1 MRPGRRV
8 RPVPPRRADTRPSES
23 TPRHRADRTTRVSSS
38 KPSSPRSRSTRRS
51 RAPRSITCVDPG
63 KGARPAQ
70 SPCFRAAGAWSSSSG
85 RGRGSTRRRPSGAF
99 ARIEEH
105 GSSWLH
111 RHRDEW
117 VASGREWD
125 QYLHS
130 FASEHGLHSAQG
142 AASRSRRTAGSS
154 ALGGRA
160 VLLRRPSGDDRLG
173 GAGGHR
179 GGGDPGGADRLGRR
193 PAVTR
198 AHARPGLRSSKRCS
212 VPPSSRRMFRRCRKM
227 TAAAPATANTTT
239 GHG

>member
-1 MRPGRRV
+1 MRCGRWSAAICLLRLPESW
-8 RPVPPRRADTRPSES
+8 RSGAAQPAGSSRSSSRADTRPSGS
-23 TPRHRADRTTRVSSS
+23 IPRRRADRTTRVSSS
-38 KPSSPRSRSTRRS
+38 KASSPRSRSTRRS
-51 RAPRSITCVDPG
+51 RAPHSITCVDPG
-63 KGARPAQ
+63 RVLDQ
-70 SPCFRAAGAWSSSSG
+70 LV
-85 RGRGSTRRRPSGAF
+85 TMLPSGGRVVVVEWAWERFDEATAKWCF

-111 RHRDEW
+111 RHRDQW

-130 FASEHGLHSAQG
+130 FASAPRAPQRAG

-179 GGGDPGGADRLGRR
+179 GGGDPAVRTDWVGARR
-193 PAVTR
+193 
-198 AHARPGLRSSKRCS
+198 
-212 VPPSSRRMFRRCRKM
+212 
-227 TAAAPATANTTT
+227 
-239 GHG
+239 